1 MAKRKFREAKPR
13 EKRKQEVT
21 QQRAEPAAP
30 KRDGDERQQRAYW
43 CKWKDAAKKAA
54 DRHWERSKLAWN
66 EYLLEEEEVRGA
78 ADLTFRFPRKFP
90 IFWSSI
96 QTLQPAY
103 YSRTPVPV
111 IKQAFD
117 SSDPV
122 ANTATILVDRLAKFL
137 LTRTPFD
144 EAMEAVRDQFI
155 LTSKAAGRV
164 YFEPEIET
172 TQDRIALMTAEDG
185 VTLIDQTGTPPPQ
198 GVQLL
203 QDQSGYYYERPGER
217 LVSAQIYFCGLE
229 YDEVLHT
236 PYARNWSEVTEIA
249 YRVVMSKEE
258 ATAKFGEE
266 KVEKINFVER
276 KDTNK
281 DERNQ
286 SDVNLPDMYV
296 ETWEIWDKQKK
307 RVLWLCESYEDGLLL
322 TQEDIYGLD
331 GFFPQTEFIFST
343 KPAKSLYPTPWH
355 TQVASTIQQ
364 LNSCWNRIFRLIS
377 AVRRRAIAD
386 GSVEALISAI
396 NDATEL
402 EVVGVQN
409 FAQIIEKNGIGNLIQ
424 YLPVQELVAAI
435 GELKGII
442 DFFKQQ
448 FYEFTSIPDIV
459 RGSSNS
465 AEGVGTQQLKGQF
478 AVLRFSSDQRK
489 MQNAA
494 LNALELMIDLALV
507 KLPVQI
513 LRDVTG
519 ADFLPPTSAPYVD
532 SAIHLLKQDRK
543 RVVRIDIETDSTSY
557 LNDQINAAQRNETA
571 QTVMNGLQQ
580 VGQIA
585 QAQPEFAGVALQTL
599 LFALR
604 GLAQGKAFEG
614 EVAQAVTALV
624 QKVSQP
630 PPAPPD
636 YEGRKLEIQQQE
648 LMLKQQAE
656 TAKAQVAMLQIQ
668 NDQRRLEMEHSLSV
682 LKYQMVD
689 APKLELDYQKEKNN
703 VQMQMAELQQKLG
716 EALTQNE
723 REQIKLQQKAVQ
735 DNFERW
741 AESQRLEF
749 ERAFTMLAE
758 REKIIEEN
766 RLKNEQVLETMR
778 MQMQSQ
784 KPAEPAAPPVVNII
798 QQPQQNRPT
807 GIALKRLPDGT
818 LSGEYV

>member
-1 MAKRKFREAKPR
+1 MAKRNFREAKPR
-13 EKRKQEVT
+13 KNKPAEEK
-21 QQRAEPAAP
+21 EPVGSAAP

-43 CKWKDAAKKAA
+43 CQWKDAAKKAA
-54 DRHWERSKLAWN
+54 DKHWHRSKEAWN
-66 EYLLEEEEVRGA
+66 EYLLEEEEIRGA
-78 ADLTFRFPRKFP
+78 ADLTFRYPRKFP

-111 IKQAFD
+111 VKQTFD
-117 SSDPV
+117 SNDPV
-122 ANTATILVDRLAKFL
+122 ASTAAILVERLAKFL

-164 YFEPEIET
+164 YFEPEIEA
-172 TQDRIALMTAEDG
+172 TQDRIALMPAQDG
-185 VTLIDQTGTPPPQ
+185 VTLIDQTGAMAPEGAQ
-198 GVQLL
+198 IL

-217 LVSAQIYFCGLE
+217 LVSAQVYFCGLE

-258 ATAKFGEE
+258 ATAKFGE
-266 KVEKINFVER
+266 KAEKINFVDR
-276 KDTNK
+276 KSTSKED
-281 DERNQ
+281 RNPN
-286 SDVNLPDMYV
+286 DVNLPDTYV
-296 ETWEIWDKQKK
+296 ELWEIWDKKFKK
-307 RVLWLCESYEDGLLL
+307 VLWLCESYEDGMLL
-322 TQEDIYGLD
+322 TQEDIYGID

-343 KPAKSLYPTPWH
+343 KPAKSLYPTPWF
-355 TQVASTIQQ
+355 TQVASTLQQ
-364 LNSCWNRIFRLIS
+364 LNSCWNRIFRLIG
-377 AVRRRAIAD
+377 AVRRRGIAD

-402 EVVGVQN
+402 EVIGVQN
-409 FAQIIEKNGIGNLIQ
+409 FAQIVEKGGIGNLIQ
-424 YLPVQELVAAI
+424 YLPIQELVAAI

-459 RGSSNS
+459 RGSSN
-465 AEGVGTQQLKGQF
+465 AMEGVGTQQLKGQF
-478 AVLRFSSDQRK
+478 AVLRFSNDQRK
-489 MQNAA
+489 MQSAA
-494 LNALELMIDLALV
+494 LNGLELMVDLALA

-513 LRDVTG
+513 LRDVSG
-519 ADFLPPTSAPYVD
+519 ADFLPQTNLPYVD

-604 GLAQGKAFEG
+604 GLAQGKSFEG

-624 QKVSQP
+624 RKVSQP

-636 YEGRKLEIQQQE
+636 YEGQKLQIQQQE

-656 TAKAQVAMLQIQ
+656 TAKAQLAMLQVQ

-689 APKLELDYQKEKNN
+689 APKLELDYQKEKNH

-716 EALTQNE
+716 QALTQNE

-778 MQMQSQ
+778 MQMQAQ
-784 KPAEPAAPPVVNII
+784 KPAEPSAPPVVNII
-798 QQPQQNRPT
+798 QQPQPNRPT